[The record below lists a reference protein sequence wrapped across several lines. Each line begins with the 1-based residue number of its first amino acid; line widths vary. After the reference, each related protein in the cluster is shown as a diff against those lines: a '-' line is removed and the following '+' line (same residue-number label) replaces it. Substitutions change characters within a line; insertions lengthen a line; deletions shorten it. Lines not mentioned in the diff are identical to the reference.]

1 MIRLLKAL
9 IILGLLSMI
18 VGGGAGAYYY
28 LVQQPREQ
36 DEKEAQEAST
46 TAGQPTPDPTTDE
59 YDKIRYLRRNQQ
71 YAEAHAAA
79 EAFLTRYPES
89 SHRDEA
95 ETMLGELNVI
105 DLLSNSPGPDKIE
118 YTVQRGDVIDRV
130 AHKTKCN
137 PELLF
142 QANGLERT
150 MLRIG
155 QKLRV
160 PQVDFAV
167 EVHLKE
173 HKVVL
178 LNHGRFFK
186 SYQITNS
193 HPVAKKFADIKT
205 KVQEKQAKKDGRQ
218 VAFGTK
224 DYPGSLRSLT
234 LTGQPSY
241 TIFGEEDTPDKP
253 PSSTGVA
260 LAPADAEELHMLVS
274 IGTPVTI
281 SAD

>member
-1 MIRLLKAL
+1 MIKLLKAL
-9 IILGLLSMI
+9 VILGLLGMI

-28 LVQQPREQ
+28 LIEKPRLQ
-36 DEKEAQEAST
+36 DEQEAQQAKIT
-46 TAGQPTPDPTTDE
+46 GGQPTPDRTTDE
-59 YDKIRYLRRNQQ
+59 YEKIRYLRRNQQ
-71 YAEAHAAA
+71 YGEARAAA

-89 SHRDEA
+89 SHHDEA
-95 ETMLGELNVI
+95 ETTLGDLNVI
-105 DLLSNSPGPDKIE
+105 DLLSNAPGPDKVE

-160 PQVDFAV
+160 PQTDFAI
-167 EVHLKE
+167 EIHLKQR
-173 HKVVL
+173 KVIL

-186 SYQITNS
+186 SYFINNPR
-193 HPVAKKFADIKT
+193 PVAKKFPDIKT
-205 KVQEKQAKKDGRQ
+205 KVQEKQAKRDGRQ

-224 DYPGSLRSLT
+224 DYPGSVRSLT
-234 LTGQPSY
+234 LAGQPAY
-241 TIFGEEDTPDKP
+241 TITGEEETPDKP
-253 PSSTGVA
+253 PSTTGVA
-260 LAPADAEELHMLVS
+260 LTLADAEELHMLVS

-281 SAD
+281 NVD

>member
-9 IILGLLSMI
+9 VILGLLGMI
-18 VGGGAGAYYY
+18 VGGGAGAYYL
-28 LVQQPREQ
+28 LVEQPRLQ
-36 DEKEAQEAST
+36 DERDAHTAST
-46 TAGQPTPDPTTDE
+46 TGSQPTPDPTTGDYE
-59 YDKIRYLRRNQQ
+59 KLRELRRNQQ
-71 YAEAHAAA
+71 YGEARAAA

-89 SHRDEA
+89 SHHDEA
-95 ETMLGELNVI
+95 ETFLGELNVI
-105 DLLSNSPGPDKIE
+105 DLLANAPSPDKVE

-155 QKLRV
+155 QKLRI
-160 PQVDFAV
+160 PQVDFAI
-167 EVHLKE
+167 EIHLKGR
-173 HKVVL
+173 KVIL

-186 SYQITNS
+186 SYFIANS
-193 HPVAKKFADIKT
+193 RPVAKKFPDIKT
-205 KVQEKQAKKDGRQ
+205 KVQEKQAKKDGRA

-224 DYPGSLRSLT
+224 EYPGSLRSLS
-234 LTGQPSY
+234 LAGQPGY
-241 TIFGEEDTPDKP
+241 TIYGEEETPDKP
-253 PSSTGVA
+253 AGNTGVA

-274 IGTPVTI
+274 VGTPVTI
-281 SAD
+281 NAD

>member
-18 VGGGAGAYYY
+18 VGGGAGAYYL

-36 DEKEAQEAST
+36 DEKEAQAAIT
-46 TAGQPTPDPTTDE
+46 TGGQSTPDPTTED

-71 YAEAHAAA
+71 YGEAHAAV

-105 DLLSNSPGPDKIE
+105 DLLSNAPGPDKIE
-118 YTVQRGDVIDRV
+118 YVVQRGDVLDRV

-137 PELLF
+137 QELLY

-160 PQVDFAV
+160 PQTDFAI
-167 EVHLKE
+167 EVHLKQR
-173 HKVVL
+173 KVVL
-178 LNHGRFFK
+178 LNRGRFFK
-186 SYQITNS
+186 SYPVANS
-193 HPVAKKFADIKT
+193 RPVAKKFPEIKT

-224 DYPGSLRSLT
+224 DYFGSLRFLT
-234 LTGQPSY
+234 LAGQPGY
-241 TIFGEEDTPDKP
+241 TIYGEEETQDKP
-253 PSSTGVA
+253 AANTGVA

-274 IGTPVTI
+274 VGTPVTI
-281 SAD
+281 NAD